1 MLKTDLEEKDEY
13 LYILIIVLIKK
24 NTFKNNIIK
33 QNWPLILFSIFHK
46 ISFEQ
51 FEPITAKRKE
61 NP

>member
-46 ISFEQ
+46 ISLEPFEQ
-51 FEPITAKRKE
+51 ITSKRKE